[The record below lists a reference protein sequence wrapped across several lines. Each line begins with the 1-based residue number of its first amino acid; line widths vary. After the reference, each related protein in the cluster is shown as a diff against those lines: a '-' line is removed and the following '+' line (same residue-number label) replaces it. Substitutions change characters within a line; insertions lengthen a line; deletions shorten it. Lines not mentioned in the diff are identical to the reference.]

1 MRTHRGDRP
10 RQKIDLDTEAI
21 NTDGARKGTGTDN
34 KGGLTQRL
42 QRPTSVG
49 DGQGQYKRLAGE
61 ATRTEGGGG
70 EHKGGQPRTIQEA

>member
-49 DGQGQYKRLAGE
+49 DGQGQYKRLE
-61 ATRTEGGGG
+61 ADAINIDGDAQGRV
-70 EHKGGQPRTIQEA
+70 PRQINEA